1 MEIKVKIG
9 SALPNDGWQ
18 YMATQDPNPRIPFC
32 YDAPVSKGEATAWGG
47 VALLIFCVVSFLV
60 TV

>member
-32 YDAPVSKGEATAWGG
+32 CDEPVTRSEAMAWAG
-47 VALLIFCVVSFLV
+47 VALLIFCVVSVVV